1 MTAPPYIARFTT
13 HLYNF
18 ARRVGTCV
26 LHVRGTKKQLWGLP
40 WVTQRTCDPWPLGR
54 QAMRKK
60 YIRNCDSPT
69 YDLLGEKQCVII
81 EDGGKKDQR
90 FAMRD
95 CNQKLGTFSGV
106 SP

>member
-1 MTAPPYIARFTT
+1 M
-13 HLYNF
+13 
-18 ARRVGTCV
+18 
-26 LHVRGTKKQLWGLP
+26 
-40 WVTQRTCDPWPLGR
+40 
-54 QAMRKK
+54 
-60 YIRNCDSPT
+60 RNCNSPT

-81 EDGGKKDQR
+81 EDGEKNDQR